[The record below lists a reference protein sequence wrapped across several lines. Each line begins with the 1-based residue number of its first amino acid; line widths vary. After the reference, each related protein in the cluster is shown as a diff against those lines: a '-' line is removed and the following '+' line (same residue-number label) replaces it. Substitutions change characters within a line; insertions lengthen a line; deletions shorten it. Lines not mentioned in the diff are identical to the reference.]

1 MACDAPVSGWVG
13 AGGEC
18 KVGRKWW
25 LTFDSYNELYFVYAT
40 FDDVEVDNDN
50 EHGHVNGAPQL
61 VCRSVCQGFEYDS

>member
-1 MACDAPVSGWVG
+1 MACDASVSGWVG

-25 LTFDSYNELYFVYAT
+25 LTFDSYNELYLVYAT

-50 EHGHVNGAPQL
+50 EHGHVNGAPSWFAGQF
-61 VCRSVCQGFEYDS
+61 CQGFEYDS